1 MKYRK
6 IAVWGGDSDRI
17 LTQKAVDHLGIT
29 LKKDYRVAKNDEEWF
44 GIRYGNAGYDG
55 KKYFLWHR
63 ISSLFKRDDE
73 KLIKMLE
80 ELGKKASVGGCF
92 QIVEIP
98 FDVEWEIVDS
108 DYGNEYVGEKHR
120 TWFPKKFGF
129 QP

>member
-6 IAVWGGDSDRI
+6 IAVWGGDSEQL
-17 LTQKAVDHLGIT
+17 LTQEAVAYLGIEVE
-29 LKKDYRVAKNDEEWF
+29 KFFPDFCRDEVWTDF
-44 GIRYGNAGYDG
+44 FRDT
-55 KKYFLWHR
+55 KKYFLWPR
-63 ISSLFKRDDE
+63 ISDWFKRDDE